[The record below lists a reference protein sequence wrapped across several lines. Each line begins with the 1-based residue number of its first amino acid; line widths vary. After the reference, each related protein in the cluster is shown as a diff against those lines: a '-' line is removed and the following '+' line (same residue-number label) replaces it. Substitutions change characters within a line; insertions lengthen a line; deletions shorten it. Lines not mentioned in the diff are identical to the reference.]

1 MILRKLQSLQ
11 SLPFFKSLK
20 SLKSFYDHR
29 VYSGVMV
36 AIAAVVFLIFLS
48 PYFIDLDKY
57 RPEIE
62 NQIQE
67 KFFIKIKINE
77 KISYKPFLRPHI
89 ELFSVDIFDGNKK
102 EEVYLGNIYKI
113 NLRINIFNIIFKKF
127 YINDLEIRDGII
139 EVDGNYFDNF
149 FKNNDVIK
157 ELKVIKIDNLDFKY
171 SSSKNSI
178 EISDIDSEIV
188 FDQGSVK
195 KFNLTGNLFSLPI
208 TSTFHGSKNKDKN
221 IGKLFIESPDLK
233 FYLDA
238 NLTSINFLKNEFLG
252 NAKIRFANTLSTIG
266 LNNLTLQFNFDLKD
280 EFAELNNILVNSFL
294 YKGTGNAKVSLKP
307 RLAFESEFNFVD
319 TNFKKLSNSDLKDNL
334 VRHKL
339 FDIHDDFY
347 GVFKL
352 NFKNMVTN
360 HNLFSDANAVVVVEG
375 GDVNVKELN
384 LISKSNDQLKLNG
397 RFITQNRETI
407 FFFNSQ
413 INLKNVKNFY
423 KNTNGAREKIALL
436 PNDTFSGKMSADLN
450 MKKGRIVINEMV
462 GDNNKK
468 FSRVS
473 LNTIQEE
480 FNLRLNKD
488 IMNILDARIY
498 SFLF

>member
-195 KFNLTGNLFSLPI
+195 KFNLTGNLFNLPI
-208 TSTFHGSKNKDKN
+208 TSTFQGSKNKDKN

-339 FDIHDDFY
+339 FNIHDDFY

>member
-195 KFNLTGNLFSLPI
+195 KFNLTGNLFNLPI

-307 RLAFESEFNFVD
+307 RLAFESEFNFLD

-339 FDIHDDFY
+339 FNIHDDFY

>member
-1 MILRKLQSLQ
+1 
-11 SLPFFKSLK
+11 
-20 SLKSFYDHR
+20 
-29 VYSGVMV
+29 MV
-36 AIAAVVFLIFLS
+36 AIAAIVFLIFLS

-89 ELFSVDIFDGNKK
+89 ELFSVDIFDSNKK

-113 NLRINIFNIIFKKF
+113 NLRINIFNIIFRKF
-127 YINDLEIRDGII
+127 YINDIEIKDGII

-157 ELKVIKIDNLDFKY
+157 DLKTIKIDNLDFKY

-178 EISDIDSEIV
+178 EISDIDSEII
-188 FDQGSVK
+188 FDQGNIK
-195 KFNLTGNLFSLPI
+195 KFNLTGNLFNLPI
-208 TSTFHGSKNKDKN
+208 TSTFQGSKNKDKN
-221 IGKLFIESPDLK
+221 IGKLFIELPDLK
-233 FYLDA
+233 FYFDA

-252 NAKIRFANTLSTIG
+252 KAKIRFANTLSTIG

-307 RLAFESEFNFVD
+307 RLAFESEFNFID
-319 TNFKKLSNSDLKDNL
+319 TNFKKLSNTDLKDNL

-339 FDIHDDFY
+339 FNIHDDFY
-347 GVFKL
+347 GIFKL

-360 HNLFSDANAVVVVEG
+360 HNLFSDANAVVIVEG

-384 LISKSNDQLKLNG
+384 LVSKSNDQLKLNG

-413 INLKNVKNFY
+413 INLKNVRNFY

-436 PNDTFSGKMSADLN
+436 PNDSFSGKMSADLN
-450 MKKGRIVINEMV
+450 MKKGRIVINEMA

-488 IMNILDARIY
+488 ILNILDARIY

>member
-20 SLKSFYDHR
+20 SLKSFYDHK

-36 AIAAVVFLIFLS
+36 AIAAIVFLIFLS

-89 ELFSVDIFDGNKK
+89 ELFSVDIFDSNKK

-113 NLRINIFNIIFKKF
+113 NLRINIFNIIFRKF
-127 YINDLEIRDGII
+127 YINDIEIKDGII

-157 ELKVIKIDNLDFKY
+157 DLKTIKIDNLDFKY

-178 EISDIDSEIV
+178 EISDIDSEII
-188 FDQGSVK
+188 FDQGNIK
-195 KFNLTGNLFSLPI
+195 KFNLTGNLFNLPI
-208 TSTFHGSKNKDKN
+208 TSTFQGSKNKDKN
-221 IGKLFIESPDLK
+221 IGKLFIELPDLK
-233 FYLDA
+233 FYFDA

-307 RLAFESEFNFVD
+307 RLAFESEFNFID

-339 FDIHDDFY
+339 FNIHDDFY

-360 HNLFSDANAVVVVEG
+360 HNLFSDANAVVIVEG

-384 LISKSNDQLKLNG
+384 LVSKSNDQLKLNG

-413 INLKNVKNFY
+413 INLKNVRNFY

-436 PNDTFSGKMSADLN
+436 PNESFSGKMSADLN
-450 MKKGRIVINEMV
+450 MKKGRIVINEMA

-488 IMNILDARIY
+488 ILNILDARIY

>member
-195 KFNLTGNLFSLPI
+195 
-208 TSTFHGSKNKDKN
+208 
-221 IGKLFIESPDLK
+221 
-233 FYLDA
+233 
-238 NLTSINFLKNEFLG
+238 
-252 NAKIRFANTLSTIG
+252 
-266 LNNLTLQFNFDLKD
+266 
-280 EFAELNNILVNSFL
+280 
-294 YKGTGNAKVSLKP
+294 
-307 RLAFESEFNFVD
+307 
-319 TNFKKLSNSDLKDNL
+319 
-334 VRHKL
+334 
-339 FDIHDDFY
+339 
-347 GVFKL
+347 
-352 NFKNMVTN
+352 
-360 HNLFSDANAVVVVEG
+360 
-375 GDVNVKELN
+375 N
-384 LISKSNDQLKLNG
+384 LI
-397 RFITQNRETI
+397 
-407 FFFNSQ
+407 
-413 INLKNVKNFY
+413 
-423 KNTNGAREKIALL
+423 
-436 PNDTFSGKMSADLN
+436 
-450 MKKGRIVINEMV
+450 
-462 GDNNKK
+462 
-468 FSRVS
+468 
-473 LNTIQEE
+473 
-480 FNLRLNKD
+480 
-488 IMNILDARIY
+488 
-498 SFLF
+498 

>member
-1 MILRKLQSLQ
+1 
-11 SLPFFKSLK
+11 
-20 SLKSFYDHR
+20 
-29 VYSGVMV
+29 MV

-57 RPEIE
+57 RQEIE

-195 KFNLTGNLFSLPI
+195 KFNLTGNLFNLPI

-221 IGKLFIESPDLK
+221 IGKLFIEAPDLK

-266 LNNLTLQFNFDLKD
+266 LNNLTLQFNFDLID

-307 RLAFESEFNFVD
+307 RLSFESEFNFID

-462 GDNNKK
+462 GNNNKK

>member
-20 SLKSFYDHR
+20 SLKSFYDHK

-36 AIAAVVFLIFLS
+36 AIAAIVFLIFLS

-89 ELFSVDIFDGNKK
+89 ELFSVDIFDTNKK

-113 NLRINIFNIIFKKF
+113 NLRINIFNIIFRKF
-127 YINDLEIRDGII
+127 YINDIEIKDGII

-157 ELKVIKIDNLDFKY
+157 DLKTIKIDNLDFKY

-178 EISDIDSEIV
+178 EISDIDSEII
-188 FDQGSVK
+188 FDQGNIK
-195 KFNLTGNLFSLPI
+195 KFNLTGNLFNLPI
-208 TSTFHGSKNKDKN
+208 TSTFQGSKNKEKN
-221 IGKLFIESPDLK
+221 IGKLFIELPDLK
-233 FYLDA
+233 FYFDA

-307 RLAFESEFNFVD
+307 RLAFESEFNFID

-339 FDIHDDFY
+339 FNIHDDFY
-347 GVFKL
+347 GIFKL

-360 HNLFSDANAVVVVEG
+360 HNLFSDANAVVIVEG

-384 LISKSNDQLKLNG
+384 LVSKSNDQLKLNG

-413 INLKNVKNFY
+413 INLKNVRNFY

-436 PNDTFSGKMSADLN
+436 PNESFSGKMSADLN
-450 MKKGRIVINEMV
+450 MKKGRIVINEMA

-488 IMNILDARIY
+488 ILNILDARIY

>member
-20 SLKSFYDHR
+20 SLKSFYDHK

-36 AIAAVVFLIFLS
+36 AIAAIVFLIFLS

-89 ELFSVDIFDGNKK
+89 ELFSVDIFDSNKK

-113 NLRINIFNIIFKKF
+113 NLRINIFNIIFRKF
-127 YINDLEIRDGII
+127 YINDIEIKDGII

-157 ELKVIKIDNLDFKY
+157 DLKAIKIDNLDFKY

-178 EISDIDSEIV
+178 EISDIDSEII
-188 FDQGSVK
+188 FDQGNIK
-195 KFNLTGNLFSLPI
+195 KFNLTGNLFNLPI
-208 TSTFHGSKNKDKN
+208 TSTFQGSKNKEKN
-221 IGKLFIESPDLK
+221 IGKLFIELPDLK
-233 FYLDA
+233 FYFDI

-307 RLAFESEFNFVD
+307 RLAFESEFNFID

-339 FDIHDDFY
+339 FNIHDDFY
-347 GVFKL
+347 GIFKL

-360 HNLFSDANAVVVVEG
+360 HNLFSDANAVVIVEG

-384 LISKSNDQLKLNG
+384 LVSKSNDQLKLNG

-413 INLKNVKNFY
+413 INLKNVRNFY

-436 PNDTFSGKMSADLN
+436 PNESFSGKMSADLN
-450 MKKGRIVINEMV
+450 MKKGRIVINEMA

-488 IMNILDARIY
+488 ILNILDARIY